1 MAARQAVVSGGGSGI
16 GKAISHRLVE
26 DGDKVVILG
35 RRSEVLAQAADELN
49 AVAGEKLVTWHRV
62 DLTRPDEVVGAAE
75 AIAAGGPVDVLVN
88 NAGGRVHGGLGG
100 DLHEVAAFW
109 QRNFEANV
117 LPTVLLTQAMLRHMR
132 RPGGRIIAVG
142 SVAAFLGRGAYGAAK
157 AALHAWAYGLA
168 PTLAAD
174 GVTVNVVAPGMVPD
188 LESPMYQR
196 HAAKAAEVVERDIP
210 MARFGT
216 QSEVA
221 AMVGYLASPEAGYVT
236 GQILQVNGG
245 MVLGRG

>member
-1 MAARQAVVSGGGSGI
+1 MAARLAVVSGGGSGI
-16 GKAISHRLVE
+16 GKAITQRLV
-26 DGDKVVILG
+26 DGGDRVVILG
-35 RRSEVLAQAADELN
+35 RRSEVLAEAADELN
-49 AVAGEKLVTWHRV
+49 AAAGEVLVTWHRV
-62 DLTRPDEVVGAAE
+62 DLTRADEVVGAAE

-88 NAGGRVHGGLGG
+88 NAGGRVHGLGDGLGA
-100 DLHEVAAFW
+100 VAAFW

-117 LPTVLLTQAMLRHMR
+117 LPTVLLTQALLPHVR
-132 RPGGRIIAVG
+132 RPGGRIVAVG
-142 SVAAFLGRGAYGAAK
+142 SVAAFLGRGAYGPAK

-168 PTLAAD
+168 PVLAAD

-188 LESPMYQR
+188 VESPMYQR

-216 QSEVA
+216 RSEVA